1 MCAVSGHTACC
12 RRSPD
17 AHPSPQT
24 KDKTSK
30 EYQRMTWEAL
40 KKSINGLVNKVNVSN
55 IKAIVVELLREN
67 VIRGRAL
74 LVRSLMKAQGASPNF
89 SHVYAALI
97 AVINTKM
104 PEVQALAGEALF
116 AMLRE

>member
-1 MCAVSGHTACC
+1 
-12 RRSPD
+12 
-17 AHPSPQT
+17 
-24 KDKTSK
+24 
-30 EYQRMTWEAL
+30 MTWEAL

-55 IKAIVVELLREN
+55 IKAIVVDLLREN

-104 PEVQALAGEALF
+104 PEVRATVQSW
-116 AMLRE
+116 R